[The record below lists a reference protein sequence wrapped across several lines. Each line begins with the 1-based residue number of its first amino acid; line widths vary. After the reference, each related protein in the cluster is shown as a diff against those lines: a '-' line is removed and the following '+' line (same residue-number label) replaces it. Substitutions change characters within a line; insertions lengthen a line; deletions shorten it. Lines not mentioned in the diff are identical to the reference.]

1 MRECSRSTGSREL
14 ALLMLLGFLWGIPYA
29 LTKISLATI
38 TPLTMVA
45 GRVSLA
51 AIALWFIV
59 FVSKRKLPQRRELI
73 PRFLIQGCLTCVFPY
88 TLLAFGQRSVDS
100 SLAAI
105 LNSTTP
111 LFVCLISLAW
121 TRHETFGFGQLAGI
135 LIGLAGAIM
144 IAGASALSGLG
155 QSTFGQAAIILAT
168 GASAAGI
175 VHGRRFAD
183 IAPEITAA
191 GTLTAAMLVLV
202 PLCFIVEAPLQSTA
216 SAASIAALL
225 ANALGSTAFGFVV
238 YFRLIRTIGS
248 VATSTA
254 SYLKLAVGVLIG
266 CTLMGESLTWITV
279 VGLIAIL
286 VGVAAINRRRPVNL
300 PYWFASVFAIRAAE
314 SIKIRCF
321 NLSTHPRRQEG
332 FAVSQGRW
340 RALFSS

>member
-1 MRECSRSTGSREL
+1 MREDERTTGSREL

-38 TPLTMVA
+38 PPVTMVA

-51 AIALWFIV
+51 AIALWVIV
-59 FVSKRKLPQRRELI
+59 FASKRKLPHLRDFV
-73 PRFLIQGCLTCVFPY
+73 PRFLIQGCLTCIFPY
-88 TLLAFGQRSVDS
+88 TLLAFGQGTVDS

-121 TRHETFGFGQLAGI
+121 TRHETFGLGQLIGVS
-135 LIGLAGAIM
+135 IGLAGVIM
-144 IAGASALSGLG
+144 IAGVSALSGLG

-183 IAPEITAA
+183 VAPEVTAA

-202 PLCFIVEAPLQSTA
+202 PLCFIVEAPLQSKA
-216 SAASIAALL
+216 SASSIAALVANGL
-225 ANALGSTAFGFVV
+225 ASTAFGFVL
-238 YFRLIRTIGS
+238 YFRLIRTVGS

-254 SYLKLAVGVLIG
+254 SYLKPAVGALIG
-266 CTLMGESLTWITV
+266 CTLMGESLTWTTV

-286 VGVAAINRRRPVNL
+286 TGVAAINRRRPVNIMH
-300 PYWFASVFAIRAAE
+300 WFRFLFAIRAAE
-314 SIKIRCF
+314 T
-321 NLSTHPRRQEG
+321 N
-332 FAVSQGRW
+332 
-340 RALFSS
+340 